1 MAAESHESTR
11 PPSLV
16 STASTLDPPRE
27 QDMHP
32 KLEDTV
38 STQPSVS
45 EMTNAEVTGS
55 EPEGDH
61 DEPDECDSHVHSE
74 EENDGIG
81 SH

>member
-1 MAAESHESTR
+1 
-11 PPSLV
+11 
-16 STASTLDPPRE
+16 
-27 QDMHP
+27 MHP

>member
-1 MAAESHESTR
+1 
-11 PPSLV
+11 
-16 STASTLDPPRE
+16 
-27 QDMHP
+27 
-32 KLEDTV
+32 
-38 STQPSVS
+38 
-45 EMTNAEVTGS
+45 MTNAEVTGS